1 MNRLLAPPLSK
12 YPTDIR
18 KSNEGEYKREP
29 LKEVIQGDRQRTKTL
44 ILARHGML
52 ECGANF
58 KGTMLEKCRECN
70 VTDNEYHRLNECTKW
85 KDLNQA
91 DSPEKFVFENIYS
104 NDADIL
110 KLIIG
115 AI

>member
-1 MNRLLAPPLSK
+1 M
-12 YPTDIR
+12 
-18 KSNEGEYKREP
+18 
-29 LKEVIQGDRQRTKTL
+29 
-44 ILARHGML
+44 
-52 ECGANF
+52 
-58 KGTMLEKCRECN
+58 
-70 VTDNEYHRLNECTKW
+70 TDNEYHRLNECTKW

-115 AI
+115 AIENVWEFRYANGRMKKSLL